1 MADLQGTQASHLQS
15 LVKGFGVG
23 NGLSVYRDS
32 RAARALGDAEY
43 SKPKDPEA
51 HRTAF
56 SRLQSPPKDPKVMY
70 KSYNTYIEQNPQ
82 VQQ

>member
-23 NGLSVYRDS
+23 NGLSVYRDN
-32 RAARALGDAEY
+32 RATRALGDMDYNKPNDPLAHSTAF
-43 SKPKDPEA
+43 SKVQRYPKDP
-51 HRTAF
+51 RV
-56 SRLQSPPKDPKVMY
+56 LY

-82 VQQ
+82 IQR